1 MKIKNIT
8 KDTNHAQEIVIP
20 ILLRSG
26 EGINL
31 TLKPGD
37 FIFVEELNNN
47 MTVRVY
53 QQKQFLDITF
63 DEKSNNYDFYKVY
76 EKEQSEVLF
85 TDKQK
90 RELISNSKIVLD
102 DISSIVTE
110 KEELIFEG
118 TTKEEIFV
126 VEEKLNN
133 EIEVEIIVPEN
144 SIINKGGRP
153 KGVKN
158 KPKKGKPKSKV
169 KAKKRK
175 PATKK
180 NK

>member
-20 ILLRSG
+20 ILIRGG

-37 FIFVEELNNN
+37 FVFVEELNNN

-76 EKEQSEVLF
+76 EKESGEVIF
-85 TDKQK
+85 TDEQK
-90 RELISNSKIVLD
+90 KELITKSKIVLD
-102 DISSIVTE
+102 DISSILTE
-110 KEELIFEG
+110 
-118 TTKEEIFV
+118 EEIFV
-126 VEEKLNN
+126 VEKEINN

-158 KPKKGKPKSKV
+158 KPKKGKPKSKS
-169 KAKKRK
+169 KARKRK
-175 PATKK
+175 PATRKK
-180 NK
+180 

>member
-8 KDTNHAQEIVIP
+8 KDTNHSQEIVIP
-20 ILLRSG
+20 ILIRGG

-37 FIFVEELNNN
+37 FVFVEELNNN

-63 DEKSNNYDFYKVY
+63 EDKSEHYDFYKVY
-76 EKEQSEVLF
+76 EKEYSEISF
-85 TDKQK
+85 TDEQK
-90 RELISNSKIVLD
+90 RELISNSKVVLD
-102 DISSIVTE
+102 DVSSILNEEEV
-110 KEELIFEG
+110 EELIFEG
-118 TTKEEIFV
+118 TTKEELFV
-126 VEEKLNN
+126 VEP
-133 EIEVEIIVPEN
+133 EIEVEIVVPDG

-153 KGVKN
+153 LGVKN
-158 KPKKGKPKSKV
+158 KPKKGRVKSKV

-180 NK
+180 K